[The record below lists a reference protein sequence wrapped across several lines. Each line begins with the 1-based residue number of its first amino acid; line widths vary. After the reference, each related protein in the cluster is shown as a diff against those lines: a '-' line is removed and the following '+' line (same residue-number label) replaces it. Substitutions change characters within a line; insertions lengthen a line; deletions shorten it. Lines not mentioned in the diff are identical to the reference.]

1 MHIYFRV
8 PIHKEDR
15 TFLKFSFK
23 EKTYQFECLPFGLAC
38 APQVFTK
45 TLKPVTAQLG
55 QLGMHLMVYTDNTLI
70 LAESK
75 ELPQDHVIGL
85 FYLLGN
91 LGFVISN
98 PKCALEPTQSMEFL
112 GFSVN
117 SVQLG
122 YNQKTVPATGQSGVE
137 IDLHALF

>member
-1 MHIYFRV
+1 MWICMKDAYFRV

-23 EKTYQFECLPFGLAC
+23 EKTYQFKCLPFGLAC
-38 APQVFTK
+38 TPQVFTK

-75 ELPQDHVIGL
+75 ELARDHVIGL
-85 FYLLGN
+85 FYIFTG
-91 LGFVISN
+91 
-98 PKCALEPTQSMEFL
+98 EPRLCDKQAQVCSRANTIDGVPRFL
-112 GFSVN
+112 SELSLAWLQPESCPSYILVRVG
-117 SVQLG
+117 
-122 YNQKTVPATGQSGVE
+122 
-137 IDLHALF
+137 